1 MTKKLFSAAIV
12 LIATSVVAY
21 AQSKGPFGGGGNPPV
36 NVPEITPAAGIAA
49 IAAIGASVALIR
61 ERLKRR

>member
-1 MTKKLFSAAIV
+1 MTKKLVSAAIV
-12 LIATSVVAY
+12 LLATSAAVY
-21 AQSKGPFGGGGNPPV
+21 AQSKGPFGGSTPV

-61 ERLKRR
+61 ERMKRR